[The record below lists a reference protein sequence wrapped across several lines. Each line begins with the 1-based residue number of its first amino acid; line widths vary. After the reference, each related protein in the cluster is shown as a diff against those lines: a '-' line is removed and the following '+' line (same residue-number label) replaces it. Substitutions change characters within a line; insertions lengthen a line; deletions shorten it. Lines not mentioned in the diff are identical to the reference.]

1 MTRLID
7 ADELE
12 KNLSNDLPYKG
23 SVKRVLIQAPTVDA
37 VSRALHEWIKWER
50 DMAVSQLNDYGV
62 QLGEKAD
69 CVRVVRCKD
78 CYHFEPFDCPDGWGI
93 CKLHNDSEWHGN
105 DHCSYGYE

>member
-37 VSRALHEWIKWER
+37 VE
-50 DMAVSQLNDYGV
+50 
-62 QLGEKAD
+62 
-69 CVRVVRCKD
+69 VVRCWD
-78 CYHFEPFDCPDGWGI
+78 CLWANTNLFAKELGIVYCNNYGKRKKQDDFCSEGERKGDCL
-93 CKLHNDSEWHGN
+93 C
-105 DHCSYGYE
+105 